1 MQKVTSAGKVFCSS
15 QGWSRANTDSGMRY
29 CCMAKHFC
37 APVNDDAVVV
47 MIKCF
52 APLNVDHV
60 QTLILQFVL
69 MHG

>member
-1 MQKVTSAGKVFCSS
+1 
-15 QGWSRANTDSGMRY
+15 MRY
-29 CCMAKHFC
+29 CMAKHFC
-37 APVNDDAVVV
+37 AFLNNDAVVV

-69 MHG
+69 LYG